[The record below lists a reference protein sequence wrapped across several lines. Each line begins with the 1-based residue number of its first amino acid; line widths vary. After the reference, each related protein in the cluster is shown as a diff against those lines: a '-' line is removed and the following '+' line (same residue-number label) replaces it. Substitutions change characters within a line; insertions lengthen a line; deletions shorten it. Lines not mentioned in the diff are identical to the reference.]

1 MERLVRPTVEEPIRE
16 QWTLVQAA
24 VLQLREP
31 GKAKG
36 TNAAIERLGTLKT
49 SGLAIIAGPDVSH
62 DGVSA
67 VASILEVIANPEQA
81 RLGLREILRSRRSE
95 DQIEGQEKILGEGVE
110 KHRRNHHHCHT
121 PIQK

>member
-1 MERLVRPTVEEPIRE
+1 MRV
-16 QWTLVQAA
+16 
-24 VLQLREP
+24 
-31 GKAKG
+31 
-36 TNAAIERLGTLKT
+36 T
-49 SGLAIIAGPDVSH
+49 SQPSSRRSDATFE
-62 DGVSA
+62 VSA

-81 RLGLREILRSRRSE
+81 TLGLREILRSRRSE

>member
-1 MERLVRPTVEEPIRE
+1 MDSSAGSG
-16 QWTLVQAA
+16 AA
-24 VLQLREP
+24 VAGARE
-31 GKAKG
+31 GEG
-36 TNAAIERLGTLKT
+36 HERCDRAVRYSKT

-62 DGVSA
+62 DEVSA

-81 RLGLREILRSRRSE
+81 RLGLREILWSRRSE

-110 KHRRNHHHCHT
+110 KHRRNHHQCHT